1 MGVNKRETNPNNQK
15 EKEVNIMENTKV
27 VVMSANDV
35 AEMRKA
41 HKEAEKAY
49 FEAKVGALEFVAQEM
64 RRTGDEYTAAELS
77 HMTGLSSGEIAA
89 QLGCMYTRASQEAG
103 IRSGEVRTGVRHLE
117 NRYVRILPNGDIDP
131 NSILTVVR
139 KQVVYKMPCETK
151 RR

>member
-1 MGVNKRETNPNNQK
+1 
-15 EKEVNIMENTKV
+15 MENTKV

-35 AEMRKA
+35 AAMRKA
-41 HKEAEKAY
+41 HKEAEAAY
-49 FEAKVGALEFVAQEM
+49 FQAKVGALEFVAQEM
-64 RRTGDEYTAAELS
+64 RRTGEEYTAAELS

-117 NRYVRILPNGDIDP
+117 NRYVRILPSGEIDP

-139 KQVVYKMPCETK
+139 KQVVYKMPAEK
-151 RR
+151 QGRR

>member
-1 MGVNKRETNPNNQK
+1 
-15 EKEVNIMENTKV
+15 MENTKV
-27 VVMSANDV
+27 VVMGPADV
-35 AEMRKA
+35 AAMRKA
-41 HKEAEKAY
+41 HKEAEAAY

-64 RRTGDEYTAAELS
+64 RRTGEEYTAAELA

-89 QLGCMYTRASQEAG
+89 QLGHMYTRASSEAG
-103 IRSGEVRTGVRHLE
+103 IGHVNTGIRHLE

-131 NSILTVVR
+131 NSIITVVR

>member
-1 MGVNKRETNPNNQK
+1 
-15 EKEVNIMENTKV
+15 MENTKV
-27 VVMSANDV
+27 VVMGPADV
-35 AEMRKA
+35 AAMRKA

-49 FEAKVGALEFVAQEM
+49 FNAKVGALEFAAQEM

-77 HMTGLSSGEIAA
+77 HMTGLTSGEIAA
-89 QLGCMYTRASQEAG
+89 QLGHFYTRASQEAG
-103 IRSGEVRTGVRHLE
+103 IGTHDVRTGVRHLE

>member
-1 MGVNKRETNPNNQK
+1 
-15 EKEVNIMENTKV
+15 MENTKV

-35 AEMRKA
+35 AAMRKA
-41 HKEAEKAY
+41 HKEAEAAY
-49 FEAKVGALEFVAQEM
+49 YQAKVGALEFVAQEM
-64 RRTGDEYTAAELS
+64 RRTGDEYTAAELA

-89 QLGCMYTRASQEAG
+89 QLGCVYTKASDEAG
-103 IRSGEVRTGVRHLE
+103 IRNVRTSVRHLE

-139 KQVVYKMPCETK
+139 RQTVYKMPCES

>member
-1 MGVNKRETNPNNQK
+1 
-15 EKEVNIMENTKV
+15 MENTKV

-35 AEMRKA
+35 AAMRKA
-41 HKEAEKAY
+41 HKEAEAAY
-49 FEAKVGALEFVAQEM
+49 YQAKVGALEFVVQEM
-64 RRTGDEYTAAELS
+64 RRTGDEYTAAELA
-77 HMTGLSSGEIAA
+77 HMTGLSAGEIAA

-103 IRSGEVRTGVRHLE
+103 IGTREVHTGVRHLE

-139 KQVVYKMPCETK
+139 KQVVYKIPCETK